1 MKYVSL
7 IDNARNC
14 LDWICNKT
22 SVKECADA
30 VRDFAKD
37 DHNAEEVDALS
48 DAEVITAW
56 DFTAIEH
63 PVRID
68 YREGITRE
76 ELNKYNITII

>member
-30 VRDFAKD
+30 VRDFAKS
-37 DHNAEEVDALS
+37 DHNADEVDALS
-48 DAEVITAW
+48 DTELLRAW

-63 PVRID
+63 AQRIE
-68 YREGITRE
+68 YRDGISRE
-76 ELNKYNITII
+76 DLTAYNIAII